1 MEQERQYHHG
11 NLADDI
17 LARAAEIIAEEG
29 IEALT
34 LRGIARDLGVS
45 HGAPNRHFRNKA
57 ALLSALAREGWKE
70 VREAT
75 LGAAEE
81 TGSDDPYVRLN
92 AMGRGF
98 LGWSL
103 AHPALFRALTHPDV
117 ARFGED
123 DLNKATEDFQQ
134 TIKDAVAA
142 TQAAGRHPDVPL
154 DILSLYTNA
163 VPFGA
168 AMAMINP
175 VAATTADNLKGH
187 DLEIMIAKLIELVV
201 PIAGRR

>member
-123 DLNKATEDFQQ
+123 DLNKATEDFHHQGCRCGNPGSRSSSRRAARYSLPLYQ
-134 TIKDAVAA
+134 RSAVWC
-142 TQAAGRHPDVPL
+142 
-154 DILSLYTNA
+154 
-163 VPFGA
+163 
-168 AMAMINP
+168 
-175 VAATTADNLKGH
+175 GH
-187 DLEIMIAKLIELVV
+187 GNDQSR
-201 PIAGRR
+201 GGHHG